1 MKSNLG
7 SKSNKE
13 FFLNSEG
20 DAWFIRNPSDGR
32 NNFIHRISVDL
43 LGSTIGVSKSV
54 QRVLEVG
61 CSDGRFLELILSEL
75 GCKSGVGVDPSKK
88 AIAFAKDKLISNAEF
103 IEGSADSIPS
113 GNSEFDLAVAGFFF
127 YVVDRDLYF
136 RVVAE
141 LDRVIKPGGFL
152 LIIDFDS
159 AAPRATRYREE
170 KDIYSYRNRNAEIF
184 LSNGH
189 YTLVSKVTLSHKS
202 TDFPLD
208 PLERVSIQILHKEL
222 QPYEITPQD

>member
-7 SKSNKE
+7 SERNKE
-13 FFLNSEG
+13 FFLNGEG
-20 DAWFIRNPSDGR
+20 DAWFTRNPSDGR

-43 LGSTIGVSKSV
+43 LKSTMGSSISV
-54 QRVLEVG
+54 EKVLEVG
-61 CSDGRFLELILSEL
+61 CSDGRLLELIIRELS
-75 GCKSGVGVDPSKK
+75 CKLGVGIDPSKK
-88 AIAFAKDKLISNAEF
+88 AIASAKEKFIANAEF
-103 IEGSADSIPS
+103 IEGSADRIPS
-113 GNSEFDLAVAGFFF
+113 GDYEFDLAVAGFFF

-159 AAPRATRYREE
+159 SVPRTTRYREE

-189 YTLVSKVTLSHKS
+189 YTLVSKVTLSHES
-202 TDFPLD
+202 TVFPLD

-222 QPYEITPQD
+222 QPYAFTSQG